1 MPLREKWFFVEKTS
15 LTYQSSRI
23 SNGIGYT
30 FQITSIFVNL
40 TVYENVAL
48 AIRKDNSNGEE
59 NSVSEVLSKVGLL
72 DRIEQRSGDLS
83 YGHQRLLELAMG
95 MAQKPKLLI
104 LDEPT
109 QGLSDSEIENFKK
122 LIKDISSST
131 TILLIEHNMD
141 VVMSIADNISVLH
154 FGEIIADGD
163 KETIQNDPIVQKLI
177 WGLMLKVENLTSYY
191 SNIKILKNLSFNLEK
206 GKVLCLLGR
215 NGAGKTTT
223 LKSLMGLVDK
233 TEGKIIFNGEKISGI
248 SAHLIPQKGIGYVPQ
263 GRRLFSELTVEENLE
278 IGLLTRKKGEN
289 TKNNVLTMFPRLRER
304 LDQISGTL
312 SGGEQQML
320 ALARALCIEPSLL
333 LLDEP
338 TEGLQPSM
346 ISLIRKSI
354 LELKKQGVAILLVE
368 QRVEAILS
376 IADEILVIENGSIVY
391 SAKAN
396 EVVKDHKKLYI
407 VF

>member
-1 MPLREKWFFVEKTS
+1 
-15 LTYQSSRI
+15 
-23 SNGIGYT
+23 
-30 FQITSIFVNL
+30 
-40 TVYENVAL
+40 
-48 AIRKDNSNGEE
+48 
-59 NSVSEVLSKVGLL
+59 
-72 DRIEQRSGDLS
+72 
-83 YGHQRLLELAMG
+83 
-95 MAQKPKLLI
+95 
-104 LDEPT
+104 
-109 QGLSDSEIENFKK
+109 
-122 LIKDISSST
+122 
-131 TILLIEHNMD
+131 
-141 VVMSIADNISVLH
+141 
-154 FGEIIADGD
+154 
-163 KETIQNDPIVQKLI
+163 
-177 WGLMLKVENLTSYY
+177 MLKVENLKSYY
-191 SNIKILKNLSFNLEK
+191 SNIKILKNLSFNLKK

-376 IADEILVIENGSIVY
+376 IADEILVI
-391 SAKAN
+391 
-396 EVVKDHKKLYI
+396 
-407 VF
+407 